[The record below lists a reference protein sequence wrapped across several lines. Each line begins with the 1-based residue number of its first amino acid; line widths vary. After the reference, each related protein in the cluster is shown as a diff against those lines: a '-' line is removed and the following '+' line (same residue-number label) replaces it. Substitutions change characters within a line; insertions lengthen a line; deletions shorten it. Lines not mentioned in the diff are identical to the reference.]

1 MKNEKNCC
9 IIPLFSNTPLLASKH
24 FFSRKRAK
32 LSHRGYY
39 ALYEYS
45 TWGVNC
51 QLFLHILST
60 FSVFSPVLYENFFY
74 FPPFL
79 LVFPITVAVTAS
91 VFYLQNNFSYPL
103 LFSLYSAFFKKIL
116 FCGAKFLLDSKIFF
130 VSTQKQKTF
139 PLKGSPSALPLLLPP
154 CTPQNFLARHFVQ
167 NSFFNL
173 AYNTD
178 YSLANVEKPSSASI
192 LIKNAP
198 CLFRKNKRYDSNKTR
213 FFTNRFLKPFAND
226 KPNSSKK
233 SIY

>member
-103 LFSLYSAFFKKIL
+103 LFSLYSAFLKKIL
-116 FCGAKFLLDSKIFF
+116 FCRAKFLLDSKIFF
-130 VSTQKQKTF
+130 Y
-139 PLKGSPSALPLLLPP
+139 LP
-154 CTPQNFLARHFVQ
+154 
-167 NSFFNL
+167 
-173 AYNTD
+173 
-178 YSLANVEKPSSASI
+178 K
-192 LIKNAP
+192 
-198 CLFRKNKRYDSNKTR
+198 
-213 FFTNRFLKPFAND
+213 
-226 KPNSSKK
+226 SKK
-233 SIY
+233 LSPKKGAPLRTCDKAGTPTFFLLMVGRKIINQTNALLFFVGINGII